1 MVDKREHTMN
11 TAILL
16 RQSLWDRED
25 KRNWYIDGCNCDQT
39 ANDANDEEE
48 EEKEEESST
57 SSSPNRRVTV
67 IKKINFSNHDP
78 DKYFCTS
85 TFFSEKFKVPSTDK
99 RVSMM
104 DRYTFANYCVVHC
117 ITHSGEKSTSLNDG
131 SLHEQLHS
139 HTIHIAPHSS
149 VLNNYENIRIHK
161 YRNTQNIRMRKYT
174 NTQNIRIRKFTNTQN
189 IRIHKPK
196 VYIAPHISV
205 LHFIVVHC
213 IAVKKCYTVALMSHV
228 LVCTAVRKCYS
239 LAVMSLVNAAFHCR
253 NVAHCI
259 ALQ

>member
-104 DRYTFANYCVVHC
+104 DRYM
-117 ITHSGEKSTSLNDG
+117 
-131 SLHEQLHS
+131 
-139 HTIHIAPHSS
+139 
-149 VLNNYENIRIHK
+149 NNYTATQYILLHIRLCSTIMKIYEFTNIGIHRIYECANIRIHK
-161 YRNTQNIRMRKYT
+161 IYEYVNLRIHRIYEYTNPKYT
-174 NTQNIRIRKFTNTQN
+174 L
-189 IRIHKPK
+189 
-196 VYIAPHISV
+196 PHTYLYCIS
-205 LHFIVVHC
+205 L
-213 IAVKKCYTVALMSHV
+213 S
-228 LVCTAVRKCYS
+228 
-239 LAVMSLVNAAFHCR
+239 
-253 NVAHCI
+253 CI

>member
-149 VLNNYENIRIHK
+149 ALHNYANIWIHK
-161 YRNTQNIRMRKYT
+161 YRNTQNIWMRKYT
-174 NTQNIRIRKFTNTQN
+174 NTQNIRIHKPRTHRIYLYTNPKYTENTNTQT
-189 IRIHKPK
+189 
-196 VYIAPHISV
+196 YE
-205 LHFIVVHC
+205 
-213 IAVKKCYTVALMSHV
+213 YTEY
-228 LVCTAVRKCYS
+228 T
-239 LAVMSLVNAAFHCR
+239 NT
-253 NVAHCI
+253 
-259 ALQ
+259 QT